1 MSTGYRRRF
10 RHDDWA
16 NQSVLDAL
24 ADHPPQP
31 PITVRWMAH
40 VLATRWLWLERL
52 SGHAQSHPVWP
63 EWSLADCQT
72 HQIALSAAWANHLAK
87 LDAASLL
94 LEVRYLD
101 SRNRS
106 HTNTVGDVLDHVLL
120 HGSYHRG
127 QIASALRHA
136 GIEPPMTDFI
146 HAIRS
151 GLVE

>member
-1 MSTGYRRRF
+1 VSTGYRRRF
-10 RHDDWA
+10 RYDDWA
-16 NQSVLDAL
+16 NRSVLDAL
-24 ADHPPQP
+24 AGHPPQP

-40 VLATRWLWLERL
+40 VLAARWLWLERL
-52 SGHAQSHPVWP
+52 CGHAQSHPVWP
-63 EWSLADCQT
+63 EWSLDECGK
-72 HQIALSAAWANHLAK
+72 HQLTLSAAWSDYLAT

-94 LEVRYLD
+94 LDVRYHD

-106 HTNTVGDVLDHVLL
+106 HVSTVGDVLDHVLL

-136 GIEPPMTDFI
+136 GIEPPATDFI
-146 HAIRS
+146 HAVRS